1 MSSCVSALI
10 SQTGPGV
17 DRDPQSSGGWVSQ
30 PSSSNDSQLGG
41 EIILSRL
48 FFIDLACND
57 AFTGLRV
64 ERCVVF
70 ISSEDATLFV
80 GCEDSRDF
88 ALRLRIDVSCSSSE
102 IKSSG
107 SPKTL
112 RLPPTFVSS
121 DPEESLATIMLGALL
136 HAFLV
141 AVVRTTSTLL
151 RPCTDFGTPLRSD
164 ESLPSTIRSSD
175 SIIAFCDLGRSVN
188 GAGDGDRLESSS
200 SSLSSALMLLVAFPP
215 PICLLMRV
223 MARFKRR
230 AGPS

>member
-10 SQTGPGV
+10 SRSGPGV
-17 DRDPQSSGGWVSQ
+17 DWDPRFSGGWVLQ
-30 PSSSNDSQLGG
+30 PSSSNDSQLGS

-57 AFTGLRV
+57 AFTSLRV
-64 ERCVVF
+64 EHCVVF

-88 ALRLRIDVSCSSSE
+88 ALRLWIDVSCSSSE

-107 SPKTL
+107 LPKTL

-121 DPEESLATIMLGALL
+121 DPEKSLTMIMLGALL

-151 RPCTDFGTPLRSD
+151 RPCADFGTPLHSD
-164 ESLPSTIRSSD
+164 ESI
-175 SIIAFCDLGRSVN
+175 
-188 GAGDGDRLESSS
+188 
-200 SSLSSALMLLVAFPP
+200 
-215 PICLLMRV
+215 
-223 MARFKRR
+223 
-230 AGPS
+230 